1 MLVLGRKLTESIV
14 IDGKIRVTLVRC
26 TGNGARIGIE
36 APAGVPI
43 VRAELL
49 DGSQAAGSNGGPQA
63 APAESVR
70 ERLLDNSAASSA
82 SPVPVASIVPTI
94 PRPTWPAPVPR

>member
-1 MLVLGRKLTESIV
+1 MLVLGRKPTESIV
-14 IDGKIRVTLVRC
+14 VAGNIRITLVRS
-26 TGNGARIGIE
+26 GKAGARIGIE

-49 DGSQAAGSNGGPQA
+49 NGSQAAGSNGAPQA

-70 ERLLDNSAASSA
+70 ERLLDNSAACSA
-82 SPVPVASIVPTI
+82 SPVPAAPFVPSV

>member
-1 MLVLGRKLTESIV
+1 MLVLGRKAKETIIV
-14 IDGKIRVTLVRC
+14 DGRIRVTLVRC
-26 TGNGARIGIE
+26 TGHGARIGIE

-43 VRAELL
+43 VRAELVEL
-49 DGSQAAGSNGGPQA
+49 LGSTDESQAE
-63 APAESVR
+63 PAESVR

-82 SPVPVASIVPTI
+82 TPAPVVPSV

>member
-1 MLVLGRKLTESIV
+1 MLVLGRKPTESII

-43 VRAELL
+43 VRSELL
-49 DGSQAAGSNGGPQA
+49 GSTDESQAE
-63 APAESVR
+63 PAESVR
-70 ERLLDNSAASSA
+70 ERLLDNSAARSA
-82 SPVPVASIVPTI
+82 TPAPVVPSV
-94 PRPTWPAPVPR
+94 PRPTWPAPISH